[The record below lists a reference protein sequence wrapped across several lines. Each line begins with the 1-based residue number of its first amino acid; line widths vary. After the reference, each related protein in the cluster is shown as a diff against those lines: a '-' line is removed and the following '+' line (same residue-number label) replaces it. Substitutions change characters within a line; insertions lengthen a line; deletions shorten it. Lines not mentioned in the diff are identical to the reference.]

1 MEGGEEADTGVNDL
15 GVVVGVGVEVEEG
28 RGTAGTS
35 NPTGVTR
42 SLFLHDKNNILCEKS
57 REKQSEAKKIKKE
70 Y

>member
-42 SLFLHDKNNILCEKS
+42 SLFLHDKINILCEKS
-57 REKQSEAKKIKKE
+57 
-70 Y
+70 